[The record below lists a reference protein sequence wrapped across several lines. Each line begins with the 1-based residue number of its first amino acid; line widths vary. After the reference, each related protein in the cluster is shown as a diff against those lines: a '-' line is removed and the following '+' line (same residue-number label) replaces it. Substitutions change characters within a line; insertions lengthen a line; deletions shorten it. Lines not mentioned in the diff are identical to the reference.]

1 MMRKDIGRVKRAPK
15 SIHYYGDT
23 DYESEHDDLANK
35 TRVPLTRFSKPQQS
49 TGPCMF
55 SPHSAPRVPS
65 PPLPSVPPCC
75 SPPHSLLQVPPSYQ
89 SLLLSENTSQ
99 QISTSLPKMKNTSEL
114 FKPTYRVGRC
124 GTEPIPCTAADL
136 HILTLLEHVKHQ
148 LSQLAVMISS
158 LSGRL
163 NIECS
168 PDMPEEVQF
177 PLQLLEEVDDFE
189 AWLKQPTN
197 ALKKK
202 NMISVLASIGGQ
214 DTKRVTWNI
223 LSHIFGDDVAK
234 KINWKGVNE
243 KRAFGQMATK
253 TLIMRAVRKSHMAAK
268 ATDVEINEFAIR
280 WFSLASDRG
289 GGRNERCRRVQAAVP
304 SESGLMYIHFSSQVY
319 CCFYCF
325 G

>member
-1 MMRKDIGRVKRAPK
+1 
-15 SIHYYGDT
+15 
-23 DYESEHDDLANK
+23 
-35 TRVPLTRFSKPQQS
+35 
-49 TGPCMF
+49 MF

>member
-1 MMRKDIGRVKRAPK
+1 
-15 SIHYYGDT
+15 
-23 DYESEHDDLANK
+23 
-35 TRVPLTRFSKPQQS
+35 
-49 TGPCMF
+49 
-55 SPHSAPRVPS
+55 
-65 PPLPSVPPCC
+65 
-75 SPPHSLLQVPPSYQ
+75 
-89 SLLLSENTSQ
+89 
-99 QISTSLPKMKNTSEL
+99 MKNTSEL

-136 HILTLLEHVKHQ
+136 HILALLEHAKHQ

-158 LSGRL
+158 LSGQL

-177 PLQLLEEVDDFE
+177 PLQSLEEVDDFE

-243 KRAFGQMATK
+243 KWAFSQMATK
-253 TLIMRAVRKSHMAAK
+253 TLMRAVRQSQVAAK
-268 ATDVEINEFAIR
+268 ATDVDINKFAIR
-280 WFSLASDRG
+280 WFNLASDHG
-289 GGRNERCRRVQAAVP
+289 GGRKARCRRVQAAVP
-304 SESGLMYIHFSSQVY
+304 SESGLIIIANIAEGFTNEESPPTVIP
-319 CCFYCF
+319 
-325 G
+325 

>member
-1 MMRKDIGRVKRAPK
+1 
-15 SIHYYGDT
+15 
-23 DYESEHDDLANK
+23 
-35 TRVPLTRFSKPQQS
+35 
-49 TGPCMF
+49 
-55 SPHSAPRVPS
+55 
-65 PPLPSVPPCC
+65 
-75 SPPHSLLQVPPSYQ
+75 
-89 SLLLSENTSQ
+89 
-99 QISTSLPKMKNTSEL
+99 MKNTSEL